1 MPQNSELSDF
11 QKEKSVGYHR
21 NGQSLKDISKELNI
35 PKLTIAFVIKNWK
48 VSGDYRNVLTPG
60 IPRN

>member
-35 PKLTIAFVIKNWK
+35 PKLTMAFVIKNWK
-48 VSGDYRNVLTPG
+48 VIVGMCLHPAYQEINK
-60 IPRN
+60 